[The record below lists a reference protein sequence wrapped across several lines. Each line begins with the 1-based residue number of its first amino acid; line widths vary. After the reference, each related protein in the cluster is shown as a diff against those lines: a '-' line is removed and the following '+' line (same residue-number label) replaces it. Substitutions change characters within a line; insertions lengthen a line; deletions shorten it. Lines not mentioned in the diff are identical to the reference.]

1 MRFRDVAGRSIE
13 FILADRIELERAEG
27 GVGDHRHRRVGLS
40 RREPWVSGGRQH
52 VERGKIG
59 ERGERA
65 AREDDRLAPDLVA
78 EPAEDDEKGRAERER
93 DGDQY
98 VRGRAVD
105 LQRFF
110 EEEERIK
117 LPRIPDDRSEEH
129 TSELQSLMRIPYA
142 VF

>member
-65 AREDDRLAPDLVA
+65 PREADRLAPDLVA
-78 EPAEDDEKGRAERER
+78 EPAAADAKGRAQPE
-93 DGDQY
+93 
-98 VRGRAVD
+98 
-105 LQRFF
+105 
-110 EEEERIK
+110 
-117 LPRIPDDRSEEH
+117 RSEERRGG
-129 TSELQSLMRIPYA
+129 TEWESRGRCA
-142 VF
+142 W